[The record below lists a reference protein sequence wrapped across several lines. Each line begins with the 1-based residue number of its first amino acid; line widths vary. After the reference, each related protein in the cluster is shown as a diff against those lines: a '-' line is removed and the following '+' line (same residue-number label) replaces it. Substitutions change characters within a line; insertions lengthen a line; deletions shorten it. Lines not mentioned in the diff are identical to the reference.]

1 MPDDA
6 PAIPAG
12 EHLDKRTLVEEV
24 LVADHPPRK
33 ASAEFERN
41 RAVLLLKDP
50 RSAVCWVCGNA
61 GSKAAPLEVH
71 HLHEWSLW
79 PSLDPVMV
87 LSTLHCFDPYGYT
100 EKQGAQPIDSPDD
113 IRNLL
118 VLCSSCELEG
128 RTVAGGHHR
137 GVDVGVHAI
146 TWPIWLAQ
154 RAVKAGAS
162 LTEVITRAKAADPAL
177 AGPQPPPGGS

>member
-12 EHLDKRTLVEEV
+12 EHLDKRTLTEEV

-41 RAVLLLKDP
+41 RVLLLVQNGK
-50 RSAVCWVCGNA
+50 RCWICDQPGQP
-61 GSKAAPLEVH
+61 GAPLEVH

-79 PSLDPVMV
+79 PSLDPAKV
-87 LSTLHCFDPYGYT
+87 LQTLHCFDPYGYT
-100 EKQGAQPIDSPDD
+100 EKLGDAPIDSPDD

-118 VLCSSCELEG
+118 VLCASCEIEG
-128 RTVAGGHHR
+128 KAIAGGHHR
-137 GVDVGVHAI
+137 GVDAGVHAV

-154 RAVKAGAS
+154 RAVRAGVSVTEA
-162 LTEVITRAKAADPAL
+162 LTSAKAADPAL
-177 AGPQPPPGGS
+177 AGPQGPPDGS